1 MPPVVVAA
9 GIGAA
14 GAIGGSMLSSHAQ
27 SSAAQKAT
35 DATTQASNQ
44 ATAAQLQ
51 LGQQSLNQNANIYK
65 SNFNLLSPYVS
76 RGNVA
81 GESINALLGL
91 PNSPQIA
98 PPDISGAPQGAA
110 QGGPGLPP
118 QQGPSMQDIAA
129 MQHDGIP
136 GNYRNALAQ
145 MGVNQGGGGI
155 PGIISPVGA
164 LLTGGR
170 MF

>member
-1 MPPVVVAA
+1 MPPAVIAA

-14 GAIGGSMLSSHAQ
+14 GAIGGAELSSGAQ
-27 SSAAQKAT
+27 KSAA
-35 DATTQASNQ
+35 NQ
-44 ATAAQLQ
+44 ATAATTAAQNQATQAQLQ

-91 PNSPQIA
+91 PSAPQLS
-98 PPDISGAPQGAA
+98 PPDISGA
-110 QGGPGLPP
+110 GGPGMPQQQ

-145 MGVNQGGGGI
+145 MGVNQGGGGGI
-155 PGIISPVGA
+155 PGIVSPIGA

-170 MF
+170 VF